1 MIFHFCKEL
10 KVLGQSCFVLPYTA
24 HQRFESNNCF
34 FHYMTL
40 SPRQTFALSSA
51 VPHRQASLPAFL
63 LWTHSSLSI
72 AFLKVPG
79 HEATVTSIC
88 LAQLYKPALP
98 SYLIFQPQR
107 TSPWVLGLSWRPTAD
122 DFDHWFGLRCYFVL
136 LTSVES
142 IWEKKNS
149 NSHREL

>member
-1 MIFHFCKEL
+1 MF
-10 KVLGQSCFVLPYTA
+10 
-24 HQRFESNNCF
+24 
-34 FHYMTL
+34 L
-40 SPRQTFALSSA
+40 SLNDPVSKANILALSSA

-72 AFLKVPG
+72 AFLKVPR

-88 LAQLYKPALP
+88 LAQHDKPALP

-142 IWEKKNS
+142 IWGKNIS
-149 NSHREL
+149 SHREL